1 MAAAGKKL
9 RGNGARRKSRSPS
22 MSIADRGLGRLPYP
36 TRVHAGQ
43 RYWPRVGSRRRPIV
57 IQAVGPEGAVFARR
71 LEGALERVR
80 VTRGRL
86 LDVGPDGQ
94 GRYFQF
100 LGWSSRRYRTWAV
113 VVEVHHGVGSLI
125 LPEWHPAA
133 RVALHPRLLPAT
145 AREAG
150 AWLMVSA
157 DLSACCAGH
166 LNIARPTAIVSTSV
180 PPELVM
186 RVQGASRTTSL

>member
-22 MSIADRGLGRLPYP
+22 VSIAYRGLGRPP
-36 TRVHAGQ
+36 HPARVHAGQ
-43 RYWPRVGSRRRPIV
+43 RYWSRVGATRRPIV
-57 IQAVGPEGAVFARR
+57 IQSVGRDGAVLARR
-71 LEGALERVR
+71 VDGALERVR

-94 GRYFQF
+94 GRYFKF

-113 VVEVHHGVGSLI
+113 VIEIHGGVGSLI

-133 RVALHPRLLPAT
+133 RVALLLRLLPDI

-150 AWLMVSA
+150 AWLKVSA
-157 DLSACCAGH
+157 DLSACCAAH
-166 LNIARPTAIVSTSV
+166 LNLAHMAVIAPTLV

-186 RVQGASRTTSL
+186 RVQGTGRTTSL